1 MDRGA
6 WRATGGA
13 RGHKESDKT
22 EHAHTL
28 VLKTTL
34 LYRDEMEVQRGVYNM
49 PRFHSFKCL
58 KSGFRA
64 THLATRLN
72 GHL

>member
-22 EHAHTL
+22 EHAYTL
-28 VLKTTL
+28 VLKTML
-34 LYRDEMEVQRGVYNM
+34 LYRDEMEAQRGVYNV
-49 PRFHSFKCL
+49 PSFPSFKCL
-58 KSGFRA
+58 KSAFRA
-64 THLATRLN
+64 THLATQLH